1 MASTSWYDYFWGGNT
16 TTTTSTPPPSNP
28 TTKSPPAAENSPNHN
43 NEGEFIPPPTVVAK
57 QPEIEEQLPEY
68 KTFNSLAPE
77 FQVTE
82 DHEPE
87 YIYPKEYEL
96 IAEVRRQIPGVAK
109 WPDRYILVFLFARRH
124 SVPHTV
130 KLLNKHLAYLKSL
143 GCKEITED
151 NLYPFTPDLLTE
163 EEFKLSLLEGP
174 LAYKHLLIDKHNRL
188 LQIVRPRY
196 WVYGRISMKKYVCFV
211 LWWYYYSWQHVP
223 LRIHRNGMSVIIDMT
238 NMGWSNLDYST
249 DVQNFLTQALSCFP
263 GRMRQAWLVNSGWIL
278 NTALTLLSYVLSAKL
293 MSRMVTVTPSG
304 LFDQVD
310 REYVPV
316 DLGGTWEPD
325 FRKEW
330 YEKVLE
336 LDATIKKDQK

>member
-1 MASTSWYDYFWGGNT
+1 VV
-16 TTTTSTPPPSNP
+16 
-28 TTKSPPAAENSPNHN
+28 TKPA
-43 NEGEFIPPPTVVAK
+43 
-57 QPEIEEQLPEY
+57 EIEEQLPEY

-82 DHEPE
+82 DHPPD
-87 YIYPKEYEL
+87 YIFPREYEL
-96 IAEVRRQIPGVAK
+96 IAEVRNKVPGVSK

-124 SVPHTV
+124 SVSHTV
-130 KLLNKHLAYLKSL
+130 KLLNKHLAYLESL
-143 GCKEITED
+143 GCSEITED

-163 EEFKLSLLEGP
+163 EEFKLSLFEGP
-174 LAYKHLLIDKHNRL
+174 LAYKHMLIDKHNRL

-196 WVYGRISMKKYVCFV
+196 WIYGRISMKKYVCFV

-223 LRIHRNGMSVIIDMT
+223 VYIHRNGMSVIVDMT
-238 NMGWSNLDYST
+238 NMGWSNLDFST
-249 DVQNFLTQALSCFP
+249 DVQHFLTSALSCFP

-293 MSRMVTVTPSG
+293 MSRMVTVSPEG
-304 LFDQVD
+304 LFEKVD
-310 REYVPV
+310 RQYIPV

-325 FRKEW
+325 YRKEW

-336 LDATIKKDQK
+336 LDALKNQH